1 MVLDWS
7 PGMNSCQVVE
17 AKVADAPDP
26 LAPAPLL
33 LPPDGEP
40 RTDAASELLRT
51 QILDELPARL
61 VNGQTSQG
69 GIKSFLKVSQHLKN
83 VDSLEMIPAATLSQR
98 CFSILAQVV
107 PHCAKF

>member
-1 MVLDWS
+1 
-7 PGMNSCQVVE
+7 MNSCQVVE

-51 QILDELPARL
+51 QILDELTARL
-61 VNGQTSQG
+61 VHCQTPQG
-69 GIKSFLKVSQHLKN
+69 GIKSFLKIPKHLKN
-83 VDSLEMIPAATLSQR
+83 VDSLEMIPAAFLSQR
-98 CFSILAQVV
+98 CFSILAQVA
-107 PHCAKF
+107 PQCAKF